1 MNLHQRGAH
10 SLGLRL
16 QVFQDPI
23 WWLHKSGIVK
33 LRHVTENTS
42 LSRIE
47 CCALYKEIGKKVH
60 FHHNKDNFCSSF
72 FILTTNFT
80 KSGYFSE
87 NTKPLYS
94 HFPGKTKS
102 FT

>member
-33 LRHVTENTS
+33 LRHMTENTS

-47 CCALYKEIGKKVH
+47 CCALYKEIGKKVR
-60 FHHNKDNFCSSF
+60 FHRTPDYRWRGQMK
-72 FILTTNFT
+72 I
-80 KSGYFSE
+80 SE
-87 NTKPLYS
+87 NPCFMYRQNFKN
-94 HFPGKTKS
+94 FPKNVRIGDRKS
-102 FT
+102 VV